1 MLMKL
6 LGYSKPIPL
15 HDHTDSRRSLRAIE
29 HQKSGDP
36 LGDPTFST
44 HVDRV
49 TDADERQRKTE
60 RILAARRTWAGAA
73 AALLLALLPQ
83 PAAAGAGTR
92 VLETALSPDGG
103 YRVEVAD
110 FASATDFELY
120 STPTAPG
127 GVRRRI
133 SQPNSQPSWD
143 VSTGIVFVASPT
155 GMRVAYRA
163 GRIADLGQAVL
174 YTTGLYAPTVV
185 QVSQP
190 MNGMV
195 HTVARFGRDRLVY
208 TADVTQAGGALTW
221 WLVGPLGDNRTP
233 TLFADG
239 FESGTTAAWR

>member
-15 HDHTDSRRSLRAIE
+15 HDHTDSRRSLRSIA
-29 HQKSGDP
+29 HAKSGDP
-36 LGDPTFST
+36 LGDPTFPT
-44 HVDRV
+44 HVDHV

-60 RILAARRTWAGAA
+60 RLLAARRAWAGVA
-73 AALLLALLPQ
+73 AALLLAILPS
-83 PAAAGAGTR
+83 PASAAAGHR
-92 VLETALSPDGG
+92 VIETALSPDGA

-110 FASATDFELY
+110 FMSATDFELY

-143 VSTGIVFVASPT
+143 VSPGIVFVASPT

-195 HTVARFGRDRLVY
+195 HTVARFGRDRLTY
-208 TADVTQAGGALTW
+208 TADVEQAGGAKSY
-221 WLVGPLGDNRTP
+221 WLVGSLGENRTRG
-233 TLFADG
+233 LFFDG
-239 FESGTTAAWR
+239 FETGNTGAWR